1 MSPKNQ
7 REINARLA
15 ALEKKI
21 KTKDEKDEKP
31 LRIIWVDVEKN
42 PIKRSSTDTTKL
54 LIIWPDGKEEN
65 E

>member
-54 LIIWPDGKEEN
+54 LIIWPDGKEED

>member
-21 KTKDEKDEKP
+21 KTKDEKGEKP

-54 LIIWPDGKEEN
+54 LIIWPDGKEED

>member
-31 LRIIWVDVEKN
+31 LRIIWVDVEKK